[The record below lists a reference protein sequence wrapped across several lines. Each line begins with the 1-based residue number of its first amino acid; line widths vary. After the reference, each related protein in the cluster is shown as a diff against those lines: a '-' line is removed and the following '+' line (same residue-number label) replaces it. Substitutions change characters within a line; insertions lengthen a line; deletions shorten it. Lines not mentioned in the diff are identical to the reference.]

1 MKLKNASAIACAVA
15 LFFSASTSIS
25 QGNGAQVEL
34 VPLDGQIVFNPCT
47 FEDMMLS
54 GSFHLVS
61 RTEEDANGGFHSV
74 FNAVGAGTLR
84 AVGMTTGQR
93 YKIVGTS
100 PVESLNIS
108 GSGTETFSVSARYGF
123 VSQGSDANFF
133 ITFVIRVVINANGVQ
148 TVDNS
153 ATLFEC
159 R

>member
-1 MKLKNASAIACAVA
+1 MKLKNVSLMACAVA
-15 LFFSASTSIS
+15 LCLAGGAAMS
-25 QGNGAQVEL
+25 QGNGAQVIL
-34 VPLDGQIVFNPCT
+34 DPLDGQIVFNPCT
-47 FEDMMLS
+47 FEDMVFS
-54 GSFHLVS
+54 GSAHIVS

-74 FNAVGAGTLR
+74 LNVSAGKLR

-108 GSGTETFSVSARYGF
+108 GSGTETFSSSSRFGF
-123 VSQGSDANFF
+123 ISQGSDPNFF
-133 ITFVIRVVINANGVQ
+133 VTFVIRVVINANGVQ

-153 ATLFEC
+153 AFIFEC